1 MIVLLVAL
9 GLVAWW
15 RRGWLERSQ
24 DRPIR
29 AAAERY
35 QVDPAL
41 VKAVVWGKA
50 GLIPRLAGGRGRWG

>member
-41 VKAVVWGKA
+41 VKAVPF
-50 GLIPRLAGGRGRWG
+50 LP